1 MRSPRPTATLTV
13 VAAALAAL
21 TLVVASLA
29 PAPSLGG
36 MAARAQEPATVTD
49 AAGDEVVIDDAS
61 RVATLGGV
69 VTEVAYAL
77 GAQDLLVAVD
87 DSSSYPPEALA
98 TKPTLG
104 YYRDLSAE
112 AVLASAPSLIIGNE
126 ETGPAEVVAQLRDAG
141 VTTLLLPDEDSVQGA
156 RDLIVSM
163 GRALGRDA
171 EAARLVAALDADVS
185 AAEALV
191 AQTISTPRVLFILR
205 PPAAPNLVAGAGTA
219 AGAMIE
225 LAGGENV
232 YPGFTGYIPM
242 TPEGIVEIAPEVI
255 LTTDDSLAEVGGLEA
270 FLAQPGIAQ
279 TPAAAAGRIVSM
291 DDLYLLGFGPRT
303 GRAIVDLARLLHPE
317 LSS

>member
-1 MRSPRPTATLTV
+1 V
-13 VAAALAAL
+13 Q
-21 TLVVASLA
+21 
-29 PAPSLGG
+29 
-36 MAARAQEPATVTD
+36 AQEPVAVTD
-49 AAGDEVVIDDAS
+49 ARGDQVVIRDAS

-77 GAQDLLVAVD
+77 GAQDLVVAVD
-87 DSSSYPPEALA
+87 DSSFYPPEALA
-98 TKPTLG
+98 EKPTLG

-141 VTTLLLPDEDSVQGA
+141 VTTLLLADEESVPGA
-156 RDLIVSM
+156 RDLIAAM
-163 GRALGRDA
+163 GRALGREEQA
-171 EAARLVAALDADVS
+171 SELVAALDEDVA

-191 AQTISTPRVLFILR
+191 AQATSRPRVLFILR

-232 YPGFTGYIPM
+232 YPGFSGYIPM
-242 TPEGIVEIAPEVI
+242 TPEGILEIGPDVI
-255 LTTDDSLAEVGGLEA
+255 LTTDDSLDEVGGLEA
-270 FLAQPGIAQ
+270 FLAQPGVAQ
-279 TPAAAAGRIVSM
+279 TSAAAEGRVVSM

-303 GRAIVDLARLLHPE
+303 GQAIADLARLLHPE